1 VNRAERRRLLKE
13 GDSTDK
19 LKRWLNGLTADQ
31 RKLFSLT
38 VNKAVDKE
46 PDRINKDTVCVL
58 DSCYA
63 TAIDDNLD
71 ISVNDIK
78 KIVIEANA
86 YMEEVKEYLRENRE
100 GYFMKIEDEK
110 LINEVKKDIVDLMKS
125 ATVKSKALAQLKKKH
140 NLPANVLNDLWLQVK
155 SENSKAYNKHT
166 PTKFKEEPTLEEEKE
181 KFLHNIGMEMQE
193 ILNGEVA
200 ADTEDK
206 TLMKSEAENASIKS
220 IMEHKESGKVIITVE
235 SKPTLKIKSMIIE
248 GQYETYEKGS
258 EGVKTKNII
267 VKDTKDLADYKESVG
282 KEYTRRKQ
290 ELLDKLEEVKT
301 EIEQLENKASKNFGI
316 IEEIEQIFNM

>member
-1 VNRAERRRLLKE
+1 MNRQQRRQELREGKKTTDRLK
-13 GDSTDK
+13 S
-19 LKRWLNGLTADQ
+19 WLSSLTAEQ

-38 VNKAVDKE
+38 VGQEV
-46 PDRINKDTVCVL
+46 DRISRDTELVI

-71 ISVNDIK
+71 IEPLEIK
-78 KIVIEANA
+78 KIVIEASK
-86 YMEEVKEYLRENRE
+86 YMEEVKEYLSKNRE

-166 PTKFKEEPTLEEEKE
+166 PTKFKEEPAAEEEKE
-181 KFLHNIGMEMQE
+181 KFLNDIGLEQQR

-200 ADTEDK
+200 ADVELPYVIEEK
-206 TLMKSEAENASIKS
+206 ELEEEIKP
-220 IMEHKESGKVIITVE
+220 TT
-235 SKPTLKIKSMIIE
+235 TLKIKSMIIE